1 MKKLLFSILFILIF
15 SSFSFAQ
22 ESIPAITLADTPQT
36 VVVNQVRLGRLI
48 IEPNY
53 QDYSKT
59 QVTIFGVIG
68 TERTDLP
75 VDPYNNTYKVDILKD
90 FLVYQGDVSKL
101 LEVITLVDSAESAA
115 LFKADFNKLFYDPA
129 TAKGLAVM
137 FNNLVQ
143 LLQSKGVLVIN
154 SEVKKSN

>member
-1 MKKLLFSILFILIF
+1 MKKILFSILFILLF

-22 ESIPAITLADTPQT
+22 DSIPAITLADTPQT

-68 TERTDLP
+68 TERRDLD

-101 LEVITLVDSAESAA
+101 LEVITLVDSAENAA
-115 LFKADFNKLFYDPA
+115 LFKADFNNLFYDPK
-129 TAKGLAVM
+129 TSKGLAVM

-143 LLQSKGVLVIN
+143 LLQSKGIITIN